1 MQYQFDKIIDRKNT
15 NSVKWEPNVL
25 KMMFGDEDMLPMWV
39 ADMDFKCPD
48 PVVEALVK
56 RAEHGIYG
64 YADIDE
70 SYYEAIV
77 DWNARRNKWQLDKS
91 WIVFTPGVV
100 PAVNYLVQT
109 FCKTGDKVI
118 IQNPVYYPFSMAIN
132 NNGAGIVLN
141 PLKEEAGDYVMDYE
155 DLEAKAKDPRV
166 RMLILCSPHN
176 PVGRVWRKEE
186 LERLGEICLANDVLV
201 VADEIHSDLIMSG
214 HQHTPFASIS
224 EAFANNSITCV
235 APSKTFNLAG
245 LQVSNIII
253 PNDKLRKEYQ
263 VTLENNAIRHPNTFG
278 IVALEAAY
286 TKGEPWLEAVLAY
299 IEGNMDF
306 IKTFVDERL
315 PGVTFKKPEGTY
327 LAWLDFRGLNMDQS
341 TLEKWMQRDLKLAL
355 DEGYI
360 FGSGG
365 EGFER
370 INAACPRSLIEEAL
384 SRIERGIQALNSK

>member
-1 MQYQFDKIIDRKNT
+1 MSYTFDDVIDRKNT
-15 NSVKWEPNVL
+15 NSIKWEPAVL
-25 KMMFGDEDMLPMWV
+25 KKLFGEDDLLSMWV

-56 RAEHGIYG
+56 RASHGIYG
-64 YADIDE
+64 YSDIDDG
-70 SYYEAIV
+70 YYDAIIQ
-77 DWNARRNKWQLDKS
+77 WNKRRNDWHLDKS

-100 PAVNYLVQT
+100 PAVNYLVQA

-118 IQNPVYYPFSMAIN
+118 IQNPVYYPFSSAIV
-132 NNGAGIVLN
+132 NNGATIVLN
-141 PLKEEAGDYVMDYE
+141 PLKETDGDYVMDYE
-155 DLEAKAKDPRV
+155 DLEEKAKDPRV
-166 RMLILCSPHN
+166 KLLILCSPHN

-186 LERLGEICLANDVLV
+186 LERLGEICIANHVLV

-214 HQHTPFASIS
+214 HKHTPFAGIS

-253 PNDKLRKEYQ
+253 PNEQLRNEYQ
-263 VTLENNAIRHPNTFG
+263 IILENNAIRHPNTFG

-286 TKGEPWLEAVLAY
+286 TKGEPWLEAVLEY
-299 IEGNMDF
+299 IEGNMDY

-315 PGVTFKKPEGTY
+315 PEIKFKKPEGTY
-327 LAWLDFRGLNMDQS
+327 LAWLDFRGLGMDQKA
-341 TLEKWMQRDLKLAL
+341 LESWMQKELKLAL

-370 INAACPRSLIEEAL
+370 INAACPRVLLEEAL
-384 SRIERGIQALNSK
+384 GRIEQGIRNRL

>member
-1 MQYQFDKIIDRKNT
+1 MSYTFDDVIDRKNT
-15 NSVKWEPNVL
+15 NSIKWEPAVL
-25 KMMFGDEDMLPMWV
+25 KNLFGEDDLLSMWV

-56 RAEHGIYG
+56 RASHGIYG
-64 YADIDE
+64 YSDIDDG
-70 SYYEAIV
+70 YYDAIIQ
-77 DWNARRNKWQLDKS
+77 WNKRRNDWHLDKS

-100 PAVNYLVQT
+100 PAVNYLVQA

-118 IQNPVYYPFSMAIN
+118 IQNPVYYPFSSAIV
-132 NNGAGIVLN
+132 NNGATIVLN
-141 PLKEEAGDYVMDYE
+141 PLKETDGDYVMDYE
-155 DLEAKAKDPRV
+155 DLEEKAKDPRV
-166 RMLILCSPHN
+166 KLLILCSPHN

-186 LERLGEICLANDVLV
+186 LERLGEICIANHVLV

-214 HQHTPFASIS
+214 HKHTPFAGIS

-253 PNDKLRKEYQ
+253 PNEQLRNEYQ
-263 VTLENNAIRHPNTFG
+263 IILENNAIRHPNTFG

-286 TKGEPWLEAVLAY
+286 TKGEPWLEAVLEY
-299 IEGNMDF
+299 IEGNMDY

-315 PGVTFKKPEGTY
+315 PEIKFKKPEGTY
-327 LAWLDFRGLNMDQS
+327 LAWLDFRGLGMDQKA
-341 TLEKWMQRDLKLAL
+341 LESWMQKELKLAL

-370 INAACPRSLIEEAL
+370 INAACPRVLLEEAL
-384 SRIERGIQALNSK
+384 GRIEQGIRNRL